1 MHTSS
6 MWVKIIGNHSF
17 NHIAKASHHSLIH
30 FVPPKKN
37 KKTPKTKNHRDGCQ
51 SLSARG
57 RWRETRA
64 PAGLIP
70 LSVREACVPMSE
82 DEGRRG
88 GDRETL
94 AAKCVA

>member
-6 MWVKIIGNHSF
+6 VWVKLIIGNHSF
-17 NHIAKASHHSLIH
+17 NHTAKASHHSLIH

-37 KKTPKTKNHRDGCQ
+37 KKKKKEHRDGCQ
-51 SLSARG
+51 SLLSARG
-57 RWRETRA
+57 RWRATRA

-70 LSVREACVPMSE
+70 LSVREAWVPMSE